1 MTLQGALRFDRA
13 WSYFL
18 PQTLPASNYLPFTV
32 SYPRTEGVRGYKDL
46 TPRFGVA
53 YDVFGNAKTAIKFN
67 MGKYLEATS
76 NAVGFYSAT
85 NPINRLTTSSGL
97 RTWNDRNGNFW
108 PDCDLLNMSPNLEC
122 GQGSTNFGQ
131 EVFTSNVDEAA
142 LGGWGVRPSDWG
154 ITVSLQHEVLP
165 RVSVEVGYTRRWLQH
180 FIVADNLVV
189 TAADFGQ
196 FSVTAP
202 SDSRL
207 PNGGGYPVSGLYDV
221 NPAFGGQ
228 SNTLSTYNDLL
239 PTKPEQ
245 YQRYNGVTL
254 DVSARPRNGL
264 MFQGGINTG
273 KTVTDNCAVRA
284 LLPEVGPLN
293 PYCHNDPGFIT
304 RWTGL
309 ISYTIP
315 KLDVSVSGNIRSDQ
329 GAALQANW
337 SAPLSAI
344 VPSLGRPLSA
354 NQQFAVVNLVTPGDA
369 WGDRVNE
376 IDIRIGKI
384 LRFGRT
390 RTNIGFD
397 IYNLFNSAPVLTY
410 NQAFVPGGTW
420 LAPLS
425 VLTPRFAKI
434 GAQISF

>member
-1 MTLQGALRFDRA
+1 VQQQVLQ
-13 WSYFL
+13 
-18 PQTLPASNYLPFTV
+18 
-32 SYPRTEGVRGYKDL
+32 
-46 TPRFGVA
+46 
-53 YDVFGNAKTAIKFN
+53 
-67 MGKYLEATS
+67 
-76 NAVGFYSAT
+76 
-85 NPINRLTTSSGL
+85 
-97 RTWNDRNGNFW
+97 
-108 PDCDLLNMSPNLEC
+108 
-122 GQGSTNFGQ
+122 
-131 EVFTSNVDEAA
+131 
-142 LGGWGVRPSDWG
+142 
-154 ITVSLQHEVLP
+154 

-180 FIVADNLVV
+180 FVVTDNLVV
-189 TAADFGQ
+189 TAGDFGQ

-207 PNGGGYPVSGLYDV
+207 PGGGGYTVSGLYDV
-221 NPAFGGQ
+221 NLPFGGQ
-228 SNTLSTYNDLL
+228 TNTLATFNDLL
-239 PTKPEQ
+239 PALQ

-264 MFQGGINTG
+264 LFQGGINIG
-273 KTVTDNCAVRA
+273 KTATDNCAVRA
-284 LLPEVGPLN
+284 LLPEIGPLN
-293 PYCHNDPGFIT
+293 PYCHNEPGFIT

-309 ISYTIP
+309 MSYTIP
-315 KLDVSVSGNIRSDQ
+315 RIDVSVSANIRSDQ

-344 VPSLGRPLSA
+344 VPSLGRVLSA
-354 NQQFAVVNLVTPGDA
+354 NQQFATVNLITPGEV

-376 IDIRIGKI
+376 FDLRIGKI
-384 LRFGRT
+384 LRFGRI

-397 IYNLFNSAPVLTY
+397 VYNLFNTAAVLTY